1 MNALTIGI
9 LVLIA
14 LLVIGFISININI
27 VPENDIDNFWRNPLR
42 FFILTFFPVLVILNL
57 LTLNYNDLD
66 LYKNLNKKR
75 ILEILICSLIG
86 ISISIFA
93 IILMHS

>member
-57 LTLNYNDLD
+57 LVLFDKFLFYI
-66 LYKNLNKKR
+66 K
-75 ILEILICSLIG
+75 I
-86 ISISIFA
+86 
-93 IILMHS
+93 